1 MIADAASS
9 GPSEPPPISG
19 ARQFIFW
26 AVGFLVFIA
35 LLVVLRAV
43 LLPFVAGAAIAYLLD
58 PIADWIEGKGVP
70 RIWATLAIIFVALL
84 GFVAAIVLL
93 VPLVHGQI
101 VAFAGNLPEYT
112 ERARQILDTILAAL
126 RDRLPAEAMERLR
139 EGMGGLAGRTVEGI
153 GNLAGRLIGGGLAFL
168 NLVSLLFITPIVAF
182 YLILDWDRLVRSID
196 DLLPRDHAS
205 VIREQVKKI
214 DAKLAG
220 FVRGQTMVAAI
231 QGVFY
236 AVALTLAG
244 LDFGIVIGL
253 GAGFASFIPYVGSIA
268 GLVVSVGMAVLQ
280 FGDIVP
286 IAIVAAIFFV
296 GQIIEGNFLTPKLVG
311 GQVGLHP
318 VWMIFA
324 LLAGGALLG
333 ILGLLLAVP
342 AAAAI
347 SVIVAFAIERYRAS
361 RLFLG
366 HGKTVADSADPPE

>member
-112 ERARQILDTILAAL
+112 ERARQILDTVLAAL

-139 EGMGGLAGRTVEGI
+139 EGLGGLAGRTVEGI

-347 SVIVAFAIERYRAS
+347 SVIVAFAVERYRAS

-366 HGKTVADSADPPE
+366 